1 MKKRALPQASR
12 HYFANSR
19 GCKRRTVSSST
30 RRRAVALAVFS
41 SREKPT
47 KTSLAPQVAHQAT
60 EAQQRRRRQHSANR
74 LGVAMA
80 SRCSE
85 EGDSDDLVRIC
96 DELQRDFDGTS
107 LVLVSELA
115 SNGDPVAMIDL
126 VTDICSFGGSDGDNP
141 EWLPQDLV
149 NRVETELLPQIV
161 TLLLSSS
168 AETRCVAR
176 VNAFFQFVLQVT
188 ANWLQQGE
196 PCLLP
201 TLTRILDE
209 HMPFYLYDGCMQSD
223 DDALSFE
230 YVTVKQSNSSPH
242 FFRNLEI
249 WGQLNGFSL
258 FLINLR
264 GESSQEEGGS
274 LPFEAVRCIF
284 RMLYA
289 VKDHLANPFF
299 SLYIIPLARATQ
311 AYVQAMPNDEFQQL
325 GREALVEIVQVVEI
339 LSLRVNDWCEQNLSK
354 FRCHD
359 DVPETEDDN
368 CELNRSPFDDND
380 NATEQNVEIL
390 RLECFYRFFQST
402 SLEKRIHGLTEVV
415 STVVRLYND
424 RLARMPSTPV
434 PPESHPLLY
443 LVAWLQQKCIVEDL
457 FGDKLHVELIKR
469 ATPLFQFL
477 SEMDC
482 LTPSWVDLVCNCYD
496 GSISVVIGSEHKPQ
510 QHRHEAQ
517 RAAAHDLL
525 TDLVSFL
532 DSSLLEHVFR
542 RLKASK
548 IVDNNHVTLLTAIGS
563 RGHGT
568 DAIIGSLREQV
579 LMHLWTAVT
588 PNITSEDMLEL
599 VLQNMDDIF
608 KRDAE
613 AAELQH
619 GDDNSPSTTGK
630 VLLVEE
636 FVSLCLENVRHRV
649 SVIQSL
655 KLFPQLVRLI
665 VELKIPLLYAYTG
678 VIDAFLE
685 EIGVYKSENG
695 IKRAST
701 NIDSIMP
708 PVEWLDMSK
717 DQLLENSLSLPPKH
731 LIDTKVRLLA
741 LRAAWILEC
750 RESSPIST
758 SQMDQIWQFIIVQAW
773 SVEEVS
779 LGFQWIEYC
788 ATTPLPFLK
797 CENTSVKMEPTLM
810 MPDLMEYVLTVKFQ
824 SLPGNRITASS
835 LSCFHNLFRCVNLMR
850 GGLESFAVPSENK
863 SSPASSV
870 SSSSSV
876 QENTEVDQ
884 VVDLATG
891 EELVGIKVLWHL
903 ALHCADSLVAEE
915 CMTLL
920 ASFHLELIP
929 SLRSTDTPFR
939 HKLMYIET
947 CMEFLHASKH
957 KADIEGS
964 QNHCSEDIAALNRCV
979 DLLRYFL
986 DACDGD
992 DNLGTFED
1000 ETVCYGEAAND
1011 SADDTDHNSAKMDIK
1026 NKFLQFENLEERL
1039 QYLEIYP
1046 SPIKPPQTVY
1056 VGSPVP
1062 SSSGFMSS
1070 RRPSW
1075 AFRQHR
1081 PILDSIRDGTEEEY
1095 EVVNDNDYDD
1105 MRTQREID
1113 FTRRN
1118 KSLVIHTEEKYVQEE
1133 STILGSPKN
1142 TLILKPVTPIK
1153 SRVKTLPVR
1162 TRPNLEL
1169 TDGMSPHRGPSL
1181 SLELIDEALNDVT
1194 SSVNKH
1200 ENQTVSSEKSKY
1212 NLMSQ
1217 ILANEGAH
1225 FEFLL
1230 ELVDWTDETTSQRTW
1245 ELICRLPINNKLLQ
1259 RMIRLRSPISG
1270 SQGSE
1275 AGGSLEV
1282 EWMDLLD
1289 TSNVHRLLYALRLV
1303 EALLLPSHQDIA
1315 HGEYESD
1322 SARRQWRERFVRLGG
1337 AAHLYSTLLHW
1348 KPAISGSE
1356 QSGTTY
1362 AQKLSATCLA
1372 AVLRT
1377 LNYFLRLY
1385 QTHKISTSLQKLSAF
1400 DTRLFRS
1407 TLPEFHTLICH
1418 DAILLAAV
1426 QHTCEHCDSHSHGIK
1441 PFSSEKEELMLAS
1454 ARTFCIVAAT
1464 DSSIIVTAF
1473 PSCDASE
1480 TNKPNL
1486 LRWLQ
1491 TLLLDCPSA
1500 QTRAKIVETIMSVV
1514 ATSTD
1519 SRVGEIITQLAQVAC
1534 EILVDTTHPEKCI
1547 IGDYSIFGQLFDFLH
1562 SLLNR
1567 LSLLSDSSRN
1577 DMAEWLLKTNT
1588 SKQLLESLR
1597 IHAHCLRHDT
1607 HSSHT
1612 DVLLSGLLRT
1622 LIVFSAL
1629 DEGLRET
1636 ILLYQPSPDFSAI
1649 TFRGQWMLD
1658 FLLKECLYGEMFSDS
1673 SEETAIADTEPLFQG
1688 NKCREQTQK
1697 LLLCLLFSS
1706 SSSHSE
1712 LNAVMYVAKLHSINQ
1727 TSVLDTLN
1735 KSGRPW
1741 NYQPQEVLKEAKDGI
1756 HYSGLVNPG
1765 CICYMNALVQQLFML
1780 PSFHQGLLSL
1790 NCNFENESSGS
1801 WAEEISQLQKLFVK
1815 LAYSKTRAIDPT
1827 AFALSHS
1834 DLDGQATDLRVQM
1847 DADEFF
1853 CLLLDRLDT
1862 YTQLQAKNSDTSPH
1876 FMSKCF
1882 GGVLVN
1888 QIITQ
1893 QGHIS
1898 EREENFFALSVDVS
1912 KKQHL
1917 TESLSLYVQGETLD
1931 GENAYFCE
1939 RLQQKVPATK
1949 RICIKT
1955 LPQILVCH
1963 LKRFEFDFDTMEKM
1977 KINDYLEFPME
1988 LDMRPY
1994 TSKALSVT
2002 CTRGT
2007 SVSENDESEETLYD
2021 LVGVVV
2027 HSGSSDMGHYYSFI
2041 KDRNHEKRWLEFND
2055 ETVRIF
2061 SEETMSD
2068 ECFGGEEIS
2077 QKWDASTKSCVPKVH
2092 MKRRNAY
2099 MLIYDRRTPAV
2110 VMTSKEKNVA
2120 AWTGEVQAFIKGV
2133 QAENMLFQRVVN
2145 CFDPLYE
2152 SIIESLVAHT
2162 LNRFD
2167 AEPSSQSP
2175 SLIGLENTR
2184 DTENRSL
2191 TYQVCAIGAQYI
2203 FGICSLRRADP
2214 NRNSSKYC
2222 DQQKILRMII
2232 SWLDRASSAEIYTSA
2247 GSETERIA
2255 FCSWLLEEAIT
2266 PPSHVLTNSS
2276 SESSL
2281 AQSRRTWLFD
2291 LLFLNEQN
2299 PTLAQG
2305 CFELLSASIKLL
2317 SAHAVTQ
2324 ARHDHDDISD
2334 DTIFDASN
2342 AERVVSGF
2350 YRTMLELF
2358 YDRDDIELFDMATG
2372 SAVSMTQESTLSAML
2387 HIGIFLRSCIC
2398 EAPTPAIRSWTNQLL
2413 LHKVQ
2418 FLDRFLFALQA
2429 ERTETAHPLSI
2440 HPELY
2445 TTNLAIRVRSCTF
2458 HLERQMLQTLL
2469 CGSVTCSHDE
2479 ESGICCQEIAAGA
2492 LNSLD
2497 LNLVLNQVALKNML
2511 RFHFDHV
2518 LTAVAQHV
2526 LCVGSAYQ
2534 RENLLSL
2541 LIAVLEDVKTANLEQ
2556 LLDVFRSLLD
2566 KEEADFDG
2574 PETDVSNKTLD
2585 ISDCPIHAHLFS
2597 ATRGILE
2604 AAAYYKGHRVLHE
2617 YTFLLLAFTIRRAEQ
2632 SRLLSQLLR
2641 NDSDLQAQGEW
2652 VRDWLVQYLDPT
2664 RRLLRRYSEHP
2675 SDGDAINDDDL
2686 RMAQEVKALLRAVNC
2701 AFFDPESQVNAK
2713 EKQEELQVHVET
2725 ELSHEPSSTN
2735 QEDESAISLDD
2746 IITLITDTKVSASA
2760 LNLESGDSPT
2770 ICGCPEIGDDDNE
2783 PDHSLID
2790 HKAADTRRREQC
2802 EAHLRLNLGVNLTE
2816 A

>member
-1 MKKRALPQASR
+1 MRRRVVAL
-12 HYFANSR
+12 
-19 GCKRRTVSSST
+19 GVLSSS
-30 RRRAVALAVFS
+30 
-41 SREKPT
+41 EKPT
-47 KTSLAPQVAHQAT
+47 KTSSASRVAQQKT
-60 EAQQRRRRQHSANR
+60 KAQQRRGKQHGASQ
-74 LGVAMA
+74 LGVVMT
-80 SRCSE
+80 SRRSE
-85 EGDSDDLVRIC
+85 EGDRDDLVRIC
-96 DELQRDFDGTS
+96 EELRRDFDGTS
-107 LVLVSELA
+107 LVLVSEFA
-115 SNGDPVAMIDL
+115 SNGDPVIMVDL
-126 VTDICSFGGSDGDNP
+126 VTEICSLGGSDDDNP

-176 VNAFFQFVLQVT
+176 VNAFFQFVLQIT
-188 ANWLQQGE
+188 ANWLLQGE

-209 HMPFYLYDGCMQSD
+209 HMPFYLYDGCTQSD
-223 DDALSFE
+223 DDALSFK

-242 FFRNLEI
+242 FYRNLEL

-264 GESSQEEGGS
+264 GESSQEKEGECRS
-274 LPFEAVRCIF
+274 LPFEAVRSIF
-284 RMLYA
+284 RVLYA
-289 VKDHLANPFF
+289 VKEHLAGPFF
-299 SLYIIPLARATQ
+299 SQYIVPLARATQ
-311 AYVQAMPNDEFQQL
+311 SYVQAMPNDEFQPL

-339 LSLRVNDWCEQNLSK
+339 LSLRVNDWCEQNLAKS
-354 FRCHD
+354 RCD
-359 DVPETEDDN
+359 VDVPETEDDN
-368 CELNRSPFDDND
+368 DSSDSELNRSPVDDND
-380 NATEQNVEIL
+380 NAAEQNVEIL

-402 SLEKRIHGLTEVV
+402 SLEKRIHGLTELV
-415 STVVRLYND
+415 STIVRLYND
-424 RLARMPSTPV
+424 RLALMPSTSV
-434 PPESHPLLY
+434 PPENHPLLY
-443 LVAWLQQKCIVEDL
+443 LVAWLQQKCVVEDL

-496 GSISVVIGSEHKPQ
+496 GSISVVVGSEHKPQ
-510 QHRHEAQ
+510 QRRHDAQ

-525 TDLVSFL
+525 TDLVLFL
-532 DSSLLEHVFR
+532 DGSLLEYVFR

-548 IVDNNHVTLLTAIGS
+548 IVDNNHVMLLTAIGS
-563 RGHGT
+563 RGQGT
-568 DAIIGSLREQV
+568 ETIVGSLREQV
-579 LMHLWTAVT
+579 LMHLWTTVAPNVT
-588 PNITSEDMLEL
+588 SDEMFEL
-599 VLQNMDDIF
+599 VLQSMDEIF
-608 KRDAE
+608 RRVAD

-619 GDDNSPSTTGK
+619 DSDNSLSTTGR

-649 SVIQSL
+649 SVVHSL
-655 KLFPQLVRLI
+655 KLFTQLVRLI
-665 VELKIPLLYAYTG
+665 MEIKIPLLYICTG
-678 VIDAFLE
+678 MIDAFLE
-685 EIGVYKSENG
+685 EMSDYKSDNWM
-695 IKRAST
+695 KRAGASCRS
-701 NIDSIMP
+701 DVLPM
-708 PVEWLDMSK
+708 EWLDLSK
-717 DQLLENSLSLPPKH
+717 DQQLEYSVSIPPKH

-750 RESSPIST
+750 RESFPIST
-758 SQMDQIWQFIIVQAW
+758 SQMDQVWQFVIVQAW
-773 SVEEVS
+773 SVEEIS

-788 ATTPLPFLK
+788 ATTPFPFL
-797 CENTSVKMEPTLM
+797 ENESTSVKMGPTLM
-810 MPDLMEYVLTVKFQ
+810 MPDLMEYVLTAKFQ

-835 LSCFHNLFRCVNLMR
+835 LSCFHSLFRCVNLMR

-863 SSPASSV
+863 PSPASSV

-884 VVDLATG
+884 VIDLATG
-891 EELVGIKVLWHL
+891 EELVGIKELWHL

-939 HKLMYIET
+939 RKLVYIET
-947 CMEFLHASKH
+947 CMEFLHASKRI
-957 KADIEGS
+957 AGIEMS
-964 QNHCSEDIAALNRCV
+964 HDHNRENIAALNRCV

-986 DACDGD
+986 DACDAD
-992 DNLGTFED
+992 DNLGTFEED
-1000 ETVCYGEAAND
+1000 AVCDGEASKN
-1011 SADDTDHNSAKMDIK
+1011 SADDTDHNSSKMGMK
-1026 NKFLQFENLEERL
+1026 NKFLKFENLEERL
-1039 QYLEIYP
+1039 QFLEIFP
-1046 SPIKPPQTVY
+1046 SPIKPPQTIC

-1062 SSSGFMSS
+1062 SSSECMAS
-1070 RRPSW
+1070 RRPSLT
-1075 AFRQHR
+1075 FRQQR
-1081 PILDSIRDGTEEEY
+1081 PILDSIRDETEEEY
-1095 EVVNDNDYDD
+1095 EVVDDNDYDD
-1105 MRTQREID
+1105 MQIQREFDIM
-1113 FTRRN
+1113 RGN
-1118 KSLVIHTEEKYVQEE
+1118 KSLLIHTEEKYIQEE

-1162 TRPNLEL
+1162 MRPNLEL
-1169 TDGMSPHRGPSL
+1169 TDGVSPHRPSL
-1181 SLELIDEALNDVT
+1181 SLELIDEVLNDV
-1194 SSVNKH
+1194 SSSLNKQ
-1200 ENQTVSSEKSKY
+1200 ENQTVSFTEKSKY
-1212 NLMSQ
+1212 NLMSH

-1245 ELICRLPINNKLLQ
+1245 ELICRLPINNKLLR
-1259 RMIRLRSPISG
+1259 RMIRLRPPLSD

-1275 AGGSLEV
+1275 GGGSLDV
-1282 EWMDLLD
+1282 RWMDLLD

-1303 EALLLPSHQDIA
+1303 EVLLLPSHQDID
-1315 HGEYESD
+1315 HEFESN

-1348 KPAISGSE
+1348 KPTFSDSE

-1385 QTHKISTSLQKLSAF
+1385 QTNKVSISLQKLSAF

-1418 DAILLAAV
+1418 GALLRAAA
-1426 QHTCEHCDSHSHGIK
+1426 QHTCEHCNSYCQQSDDMK

-1454 ARTFCIVAAT
+1454 VRTFCIIAAT
-1464 DSSIIVTAF
+1464 DSSTIVTAF
-1473 PSCDASE
+1473 PSCDDPE
-1480 TNKPNL
+1480 PNKCNL

-1491 TLLLDCPSA
+1491 TLLLDCPCA
-1500 QTRAKIVETIMSVV
+1500 QTRAKIVEAIMSAV

-1519 SRVGEIITQLAQVAC
+1519 SRVGEIITQLAQAIC
-1534 EILVDTTHPEKCI
+1534 KILVDTTQPEKYI
-1547 IGDYSIFGQLFDFLH
+1547 VGDDYSIFGQLFDFLH
-1562 SLLNR
+1562 SLLDR
-1567 LSLLSDSSRN
+1567 LRLLSDSSRK
-1577 DMAEWLLKTNT
+1577 DITEWLLKTDT
-1588 SKQLLESLR
+1588 CKQLLESLR
-1597 IHAHCLRHDT
+1597 THGHHLRHDT

-1612 DVLLSGLLRT
+1612 NVFLSGLLRT
-1622 LIVFSAL
+1622 LTVFSAL

-1636 ILLYQPSPDFSAI
+1636 ILLYQPSPDFSPMTI
-1649 TFRGQWMLD
+1649 RGQWTLD
-1658 FLLKECLYGEMFSDS
+1658 FLLKECLYGEMPSDPN
-1673 SEETAIADTEPLFQG
+1673 EETATTDTEPLFQG
-1688 NKCREQTQK
+1688 NECREQTQN

-1706 SSSHSE
+1706 SSSLSE
-1712 LNAVMYVAKLHSINQ
+1712 LTAIAYVAKFHSINQ
-1727 TSVLDTLN
+1727 ASVLDTLN

-1790 NCNFENESSGS
+1790 DCNFENESSGS

-1815 LAYSKTRAIDPT
+1815 LAYSKSRAIDPT

-1862 YTQLQAKNSDTSPH
+1862 HTQSQAKNSETTPH
-1876 FMSKCF
+1876 FMNKCF

-1898 EREENFFALSVDVS
+1898 EREENFFALSVEVS

-1917 TESLSLYVQGETLD
+1917 TESLALYVQGETLD

-1939 RLQQKVPATK
+1939 RLQQKVSATK

-1955 LPQILVCH
+1955 LPQTLVCH

-1994 TSKALSVT
+1994 TSKALSDT
-2002 CTRGT
+2002 CTHGM
-2007 SVSENDESEETLYD
+2007 SDSENDESEETLYD

-2061 SEETMSD
+2061 SEDTMGD
-2068 ECFGGEEIS
+2068 ECFGGEEIG
-2077 QKWDASTKSCVPKVH
+2077 QKWDATTKSCVPKVH

-2110 VMTSKEKNVA
+2110 VITNKDKNAVAYTS
-2120 AWTGEVQAFIKGV
+2120 EVQAFI
-2133 QAENMLFQRVVN
+2133 QIIQTENMLFQRVVN
-2145 CFDPLYE
+2145 TFDPQYE
-2152 SIIESLVAHT
+2152 SMIEGLVAHT
-2162 LNRFD
+2162 LSRVD
-2167 AEPSSQSP
+2167 PEPSPQSP
-2175 SLIGLENTR
+2175 NQIDRQSTR
-2184 DTENRSL
+2184 DTEKRSI
-2191 TYQVCAIGAQYI
+2191 TYQVCVIGTQYL
-2203 FGICSLRRADP
+2203 FGICSLRRANP
-2214 NRNSSKYC
+2214 NLNSSTYSSG
-2222 DQQKILRMII
+2222 QQKILSMII
-2232 SWLDRASSAEIYTSA
+2232 RWLDRAGSTETQVSADSEI
-2247 GSETERIA
+2247 ERIA

-2266 PPSHVLTNSS
+2266 PPSPVLTNSS

-2299 PTLAQG
+2299 PKLVQG
-2305 CFELLSASIKLL
+2305 CFELFNASIKLL
-2317 SAHAVTQ
+2317 SAQ
-2324 ARHDHDDISD
+2324 AATLNHERDDIS
-2334 DTIFDASN
+2334 DASN

-2350 YRTMLELF
+2350 YRTLLELF
-2358 YDRDDIELFDMATG
+2358 YDREDIELIDMATS
-2372 SAVSMTQESTLSAML
+2372 SAVSMTQESTISAML
-2387 HIGIFLRSCIC
+2387 HIAIFLRSCIC
-2398 EAPTPAIRSWTNQLL
+2398 EAPTPAIRIWTHQLL

-2418 FLDRFLFALQA
+2418 FLDRFLFALQVDRA
-2429 ERTETAHPLSI
+2429 ESARPLSI
-2440 HPELY
+2440 HPESY
-2445 TTNLAIRVRSCTF
+2445 TTNCATSSRSCT
-2458 HLERQMLQTLL
+2458 LIIERQMLQTLL
-2469 CGSVTCSHDE
+2469 CGSVTCSHDK
-2479 ESGICCQEIAAGA
+2479 ESDTCCQEITAGA
-2492 LNSLD
+2492 MSSLD
-2497 LNLVLNQVALKNML
+2497 LNLVLNPVALKNML

-2518 LTAVAQHV
+2518 LTAAAQRV
-2526 LCVGSAYQ
+2526 LSVGSAYQ

-2541 LIAVLEDVKTANLEQ
+2541 LIAVLEDVKTAHLEQ
-2556 LLDVFRSLLD
+2556 LLGVFRSLLD
-2566 KEEADFDG
+2566 KEEADYDG
-2574 PETDVSNKTLD
+2574 PETDISNKTLYF
-2585 ISDCPIHAHLFS
+2585 SDCPIHAHLFS

-2617 YTFLLLAFTIRRAEQ
+2617 YTFLLLAFTVRRADE
-2632 SRLLSQLLR
+2632 SRLLRQLLR
-2641 NDSDLQAQGEW
+2641 YDSDLQAQGEW

-2664 RRLLRRYSEHP
+2664 GRLLH
-2675 SDGDAINDDDL
+2675 GDADQHSDDDTMDDDDL
-2686 RMAQEVKALLRAVNC
+2686 RMTQEVKALLRAVNR
-2701 AFFDPESQVNAK
+2701 AFFDTESQLDAK
-2713 EKQEELQVHVET
+2713 EKQEEFEACVDTVLT
-2725 ELSHEPSSTN
+2725 DEPGSTN

-2746 IITLITDTKVSASA
+2746 IVTQITDTKISAAASM
-2760 LNLESGDSPT
+2760 LESRDSPT
-2770 ICGCPEIGDDDNE
+2770 KSGCPEIGDDDNE
-2783 PDHSLID
+2783 PYHLLID
-2790 HKAADTRRREQC
+2790 HKSADTRRREQ
-2802 EAHLRLNLGVNLTE
+2802 AQAQLRLNLGANLTE